1 MQACSFTEAD
11 NAASFIKCYMN
22 KCFKKVLNI
31 IIVLTLILT
40 ISIPSFG
47 FFYFYYPSKDGSGE
61 TIMVTGDSYAGY
73 FATYESGNDYNI
85 IIFAE
90 AAKSTKEN
98 YDMMKL
104 AINSAPEIVVIS
116 IGVNDCNK
124 HVTLE
129 DFKNRM
135 EELVSECKAMNK
147 RVILHTYM
155 DYDMDAFGDSKH
167 VFLPSDYDNIL
178 KNVAKK
184 YSNAFYVDMS
194 DYNSNIF
201 LQPDLIHYNKVFYD
215 ELYSR
220 IRVALMLF

>member
-1 MQACSFTEAD
+1 
-11 NAASFIKCYMN
+11 MN

-31 IIVLTLILT
+31 VIVFVLVIIIK
-40 ISIPSFG
+40 IPSYG

-104 AINSAPEIVVIS
+104 AIKSAPEIVVIS

>member
-1 MQACSFTEAD
+1 
-11 NAASFIKCYMN
+11 MN
-22 KCFKKVLNI
+22 KCFKNIINI
-31 IIVLTLILT
+31 IIVFVLVVTMIM
-40 ISIPSFG
+40 PSFG
-47 FFYFYYPSKDGSGE
+47 FFFFYYPSKDGSGE

-73 FATYESGNDYNI
+73 YATYESGKDYNI
-85 IIFAE
+85 LIYAE

-104 AINSAPEIVVIS
+104 AIKAAPSTVIIS

-135 EELVSECKAMNK
+135 EELVSECKSMNK

-155 DYDMDAFGDSKH
+155 DYDMDAFGDAKH
-167 VFLPSDYDNIL
+167 VHMPSDYDDIL

-184 YSNAFYVDMS
+184 YSNAFYIDMS
-194 DYNSNIF
+194 DYNSKAF
-201 LQPDLIHYNKVFYD
+201 LQPDLIHYNSVFYD
-215 ELYSR
+215 VLYDR
-220 IRVALMLF
+220 ISTALMLF

>member
-1 MQACSFTEAD
+1 MLECNFTEAD

>member
-1 MQACSFTEAD
+1 
-11 NAASFIKCYMN
+11 MN

>member
-1 MQACSFTEAD
+1 
-11 NAASFIKCYMN
+11 MN
-22 KCFKKVLNI
+22 KCFKRFLNI
-31 IIVLTLILT
+31 IIVFTLVLT
-40 ISIPSFG
+40 ICIPSFG

-73 FATYESGNDYNI
+73 FATYESGKDYNI

-98 YDMMKL
+98 YEVMKT
-104 AINSAPEIVVIS
+104 AIKAPPNIIIIS

-135 EELVSECKAMNK
+135 EELVSECKSMNK
-147 RVILHTYM
+147 KVILHTYM

-167 VFLPSDYDNIL
+167 VFVPSDYDNIL
-178 KNVAKK
+178 KNVAQK
-184 YSNAFYVDMS
+184 YNNAFYIDMS
-194 DYNSNIF
+194 DYNNKIF

-215 ELYSR
+215 ILYDR
-220 IRVALMLF
+220 ISTALMLF

>member
-1 MQACSFTEAD
+1 ML
-11 NAASFIKCYMN
+11 YMN

-31 IIVLTLILT
+31 VIVFVLVIIIK
-40 ISIPSFG
+40 IPSFG

-104 AINSAPEIVVIS
+104 AIKSAPEIVVIS

-135 EELVSECKAMNK
+135 EELVNECKSMNK
-147 RVILHTYM
+147 KVILHTYM

-194 DYNSNIF
+194 DYNNKIF
-201 LQPDLIHYNKVFYD
+201 LQPDLIHYNQVFYD

>member
-1 MQACSFTEAD
+1 
-11 NAASFIKCYMN
+11 
-22 KCFKKVLNI
+22 
-31 IIVLTLILT
+31 
-40 ISIPSFG
+40 
-47 FFYFYYPSKDGSGE
+47 
-61 TIMVTGDSYAGY
+61 
-73 FATYESGNDYNI
+73 
-85 IIFAE
+85 
-90 AAKSTKEN
+90 
-98 YDMMKL
+98 MMKL
-104 AINSAPEIVVIS
+104 AINSTPEIVVIS

>member
-1 MQACSFTEAD
+1 
-11 NAASFIKCYMN
+11 MN

-104 AINSAPEIVVIS
+104 AINSTPEIVVIS

>member
-1 MQACSFTEAD
+1 
-11 NAASFIKCYMN
+11 MN

-31 IIVLTLILT
+31 VIVFVLVIIIK
-40 ISIPSFG
+40 IPSFG

-104 AINSAPEIVVIS
+104 AINSAPETVVIS

-135 EELVSECKAMNK
+135 EELVSECKSMNK
-147 RVILHTYM
+147 KVILHTYM

-194 DYNSNIF
+194 DYNNKIF
-201 LQPDLIHYNKVFYD
+201 LQPDLIHYNQVFYD

>member
-1 MQACSFTEAD
+1 
-11 NAASFIKCYMN
+11 MN
-22 KCFKKVLNI
+22 KCFKNIFNI
-31 IIVLTLILT
+31 IIVFVLVVTMIM
-40 ISIPSFG
+40 PSFG

-155 DYDMDAFGDSKH
+155 DYDMNAFGDSKH

-184 YSNAFYVDMS
+184 YSNTFYVDMS